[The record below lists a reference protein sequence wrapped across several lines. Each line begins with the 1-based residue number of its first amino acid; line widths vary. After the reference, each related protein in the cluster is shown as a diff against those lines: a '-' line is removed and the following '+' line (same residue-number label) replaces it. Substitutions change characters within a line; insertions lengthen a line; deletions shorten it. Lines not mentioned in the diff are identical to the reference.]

1 MIIVMAPFVTGG
13 LKSAPGQLAQSLAKA
28 LLPLEQT
35 GGKRFEPVTS
45 PAAPAP
51 NLNRHRLH
59 GAGLSTQP
67 SRTALVAPTIDASTP
82 VIIVSMPQLDSS
94 PPAPQ
99 SAASGE
105 DAIVCRPPQQLASS
119 RLMGP
124 EVCLPKQEWA
134 RLKQQDLVLMPD
146 GRTLATDF
154 EKERSLNP
162 RTCPPSLPNASSALS
177 TWRVGCF

>member
-1 MIIVMAPFVTGG
+1 
-13 LKSAPGQLAQSLAKA
+13 
-28 LLPLEQT
+28 
-35 GGKRFEPVTS
+35 
-45 PAAPAP
+45 
-51 NLNRHRLH
+51 
-59 GAGLSTQP
+59 
-67 SRTALVAPTIDASTP
+67 
-82 VIIVSMPQLDSS
+82 MPQLDSG

-99 SAASGE
+99 SAATGE
-105 DAIVCRPPQQLASS
+105 DAIVCRPPQQLAAS

-124 EVCLPKQEWA
+124 QVCLPKQEWA
-134 RLKQQDLVLMPD
+134 RLKQKDLVLMPD